1 MDEFSSIKLP
11 QRYARSAGALYLVII
26 VVGLLGQVLVKDRLI
41 VAGDA
46 AATAANI
53 TASQTLWR
61 ITVAAEIGYLA
72 LGVILAWLL
81 YLLLRPI
88 NRDLALL
95 GVFFNLVS
103 IAVEVVA
110 RSSLLATLVVL
121 GRSQALTAFEP
132 QQLHALA
139 YVTLRMH
146 EYGFGLSLI
155 FFAFVCLIF
164 GHLIR
169 KSQFLPALIGTLL
182 QIAGACYLVN
192 SFALLIAPSL
202 ARALFPAILLP
213 PFIGE
218 SALCLWLLLKGVD
231 VPRWTEAVAQR

>member
-1 MDEFSSIKLP
+1 M
-11 QRYARSAGALYLVII
+11 
-26 VVGLLGQVLVKDRLI
+26 
-41 VAGDA
+41 
-46 AATAANI
+46 
-53 TASQTLWR
+53 
-61 ITVAAEIGYLA
+61 
-72 LGVILAWLL
+72 
-81 YLLLRPI
+81 
-88 NRDLALL
+88 
-95 GVFFNLVS
+95 S

-155 FFAFVCLIF
+155 FFAFVCLII

-169 KSQFLPALIGTLL
+169 KLQFLPALIGTLL

-231 VPRWTEAVAQR
+231 VPRWTEAVARR